1 MSDIITVR
9 NLTKRYS
16 SVIAVDDVSFSVS
29 NGEVFGLLGP
39 NGAGKTTT
47 VEILESLRKPDSG
60 SVFIDGLDVLSQ
72 AVAMKEIIGVQLQS
86 TTLYEKARVYELLEL
101 FGLYFQKSIGVD
113 KLLEDVSLA
122 DKRESYVKNLSGG
135 QKQRVA
141 LALAL
146 VNDPK
151 ILFLDE
157 PTTGLDPQARQNV
170 WGIIENLRD
179 SGKTIMLTTHYMEEA
194 EKLCDRVGI
203 MDRGKIITIGAPA
216 QLVKETGL
224 DSAVEFS
231 CPPEQADAILNSL
244 KNIKRISSSDGRYTV
259 FTNKP
264 SAVLQQIASLANREN
279 ILLDGLSLK
288 RANLEDVF
296 IELTGR
302 KLRE

>member
-1 MSDIITVR
+1 MSEVITVS
-9 NLTKRYS
+9 NLVKRYN
-16 SVIAVDDVSFSVS
+16 SVTAVNDVSFSVQS
-29 NGEVFGLLGP
+29 GEVFGLLGP

-60 SVFIDGLDVLSQ
+60 RVVIGGVDVLSDSG
-72 AVAMKEIIGVQLQS
+72 ALKEIIGVQLQS

-101 FGLYFQKSIGVD
+101 FGLYYKNSIGTE
-113 KLLEDVSLA
+113 KLLEDVSMA
-122 DKRESYVKNLSGG
+122 DKRDSIIKNLSVG

-151 ILFLDE
+151 IIFLDE
-157 PTTGLDPQARQNV
+157 PTTGLDPQARLNV
-170 WGIIENLRD
+170 WGMIEKLRYA
-179 SGKTIMLTTHYMEEA
+179 GKTIMLTTHYMEEA
-194 EKLCDRVGI
+194 EKLCGRVGI
-203 MDRGKIITIGAPA
+203 MDKGRIIAMGAPA

-224 DSAVEFS
+224 GSAVEFRCS
-231 CPPEQADAILNSL
+231 PDQAVAILDGL
-244 KNIKRISSSDGRYTV
+244 KNIKHFSASDGKYTV

-264 SAVLQQIASLANREN
+264 SAVLQQIASLANQN
-279 ILLDGLSLK
+279 DIALDGLSLK